1 MEFSVQRADLLKEL
15 TLAQGV
21 VERKTT
27 IPILSNVLLEASG
40 ESVRMTT
47 TDLELGIRS
56 FCPAKVKK
64 GGSTTAPAK
73 KLFDYVRQLEEPEI
87 RFKTMGPAKPVPSG
101 AEGSAAEGSVGGGAL
116 QLICGRSQ
124 VRMAGMPR
132 DNFPVLPD
140 TPAKLAVIPPAIFGQ
155 MIRRTV
161 FAISSEESRYTL
173 NAALLILKPETMT
186 MVATDGHRLAHVET
200 DPAIAVEGY
209 KGVSGELRVLVPKK
223 AMTELSRLLADVP
236 EGAAIEFAKDD
247 NHLFFQIGTRLL
259 ISRMLSG
266 QFPNYEAVMP
276 KENDKVVTLAQDA
289 LTAAVRR
296 VSLFSDERSHAIR
309 FQLDKDEVKISST
322 GSDVGDS
329 EDTLPASYAGGPLQM
344 GFNWQYLLDF
354 LSAAES
360 EKVALEFKDEQ
371 SAGQMRPVSEDKL
384 RYRYVVMP
392 MRI

>member
-15 TLAQGV
+15 TLSQGV
-21 VERKTT
+21 IERKTT
-27 IPILSNVLLEASG
+27 IPILSNILLEATD
-40 ESVRMTT
+40 ESLRMTA

-56 FCPAKVKK
+56 SCAAKVKK

-87 RFKTMGPAKPVPSG
+87 RFKTV
-101 AEGSAAEGSVGGGAL
+101 ESAGGGAL
-116 QLICGRSQ
+116 QVTCGRSH

-132 DNFPVLPD
+132 ENFPVLPD
-140 TPAKLAVIPPAIFGQ
+140 MPGKLAGIPPELFGQ

-161 FAISSEESRYTL
+161 FAISNEESRYTL
-173 NAALLILKPETMT
+173 NAGLLILKPETMT
-186 MVATDGHRLAHVET
+186 MVATDGHRLAHVESE
-200 DPAIAVEGY
+200 PAKDGY
-209 KGVSGELRVLVPKK
+209 SGVSGELRVLVPKK
-223 AMTELSRLLADVP
+223 AMTELSRLLGDVE
-236 EGAAIEFAKDD
+236 EGATIEFTKDD

-276 KENDKVVTLAQDA
+276 KGNDRRVSLPAEA

-309 FQLDKDEVKISST
+309 LQLNKDEVKISST
-322 GSDVGDS
+322 GADSGDGA
-329 EDTLPASYAGGPLQM
+329 EDTLAASYAGEPLEM
-344 GFNWQYLLDF
+344 GFNWQYLIDF
-354 LSAAES
+354 LGAASAET
-360 EKVALEFKDEQ
+360 VTFEFKDGQ
-371 SAGQMRPVSEDKL
+371 SAAQMRPESEDQL
-384 RYRYVVMP
+384 QYRYVVMP

>member
-15 TLAQGV
+15 TLSQGV
-21 VERKTT
+21 IERKTT
-27 IPILSNVLLEASG
+27 IPILSNILLEATE
-40 ESVRMTT
+40 ESLRMTA

-56 FCPAKVKK
+56 SCAAKVKK

-87 RFKTMGPAKPVPSG
+87 RFKTV
-101 AEGSAAEGSVGGGAL
+101 ESAGGGAL
-116 QLICGRSQ
+116 QVTCGRSH

-132 DNFPVLPD
+132 ENFPVLPD
-140 TPAKLAVIPPAIFGQ
+140 MPGKLAGIPPELFGQ

-161 FAISSEESRYTL
+161 FAISNEESRYTL
-173 NAALLILKPETMT
+173 NAGLLILKPETMT
-186 MVATDGHRLAHVET
+186 MVATDGHRLAHVESE
-200 DPAIAVEGY
+200 PAKDGY
-209 KGVSGELRVLVPKK
+209 SGVSGELRVLVPKK
-223 AMTELSRLLADVP
+223 AMTELSRLLGDVQ
-236 EGAAIEFAKDD
+236 EGATIEFTKDD

-276 KENDKVVTLAQDA
+276 KGNDRRVSLPAEA

-309 FQLDKDEVKISST
+309 LQLNKDEVKISST
-322 GSDVGDS
+322 GADSGDGA
-329 EDTLPASYAGGPLQM
+329 EDTLAASYAGEPLEM
-344 GFNWQYLLDF
+344 GFNWQYLIDF
-354 LSAAES
+354 LGAASAET
-360 EKVALEFKDEQ
+360 VTFEFKDGQ
-371 SAGQMRPVSEDKL
+371 SAAQMRPESEDQL
-384 RYRYVVMP
+384 QYRYVVMP

>member
-15 TLAQGV
+15 TLSQGV
-21 VERKTT
+21 IERKTT
-27 IPILSNVLLEASG
+27 IPILSNILLEATE
-40 ESVRMTT
+40 ESLRMTA

-56 FCPAKVKK
+56 SCAAKVKK

-87 RFKTMGPAKPVPSG
+87 RFKAV
-101 AEGSAAEGSVGGGAL
+101 ESAAGGAL
-116 QLICGRSQ
+116 QVTCGRSH

-132 DNFPVLPD
+132 ENFPVLPD
-140 TPAKLAVIPPAIFGQ
+140 MPGKLAGIPPELFAQ

-161 FAISSEESRYTL
+161 FAISNEESRYTL
-173 NAALLILKPETMT
+173 NAGLLILKPETMT
-186 MVATDGHRLAHVET
+186 MVATDGHRLAHVESE
-200 DPAIAVEGY
+200 PAKDGY
-209 KGVSGELRVLVPKK
+209 SGVSGELRVLVPKK
-223 AMTELSRLLADVP
+223 AMTELSRLLGDVE
-236 EGAAIEFAKDD
+236 EGAAIEFTKDD

-276 KENDKVVTLAQDA
+276 KGNDRTVALPSEA

-309 FQLDKDEVKISST
+309 LQLNKDEVKISST
-322 GSDVGDS
+322 GADS
-329 EDTLPASYAGGPLQM
+329 GEGAEDTLAASYAGEALEM
-344 GFNWQYLLDF
+344 GFNWQYLIDF
-354 LSAAES
+354 LGAASAETITF
-360 EKVALEFKDEQ
+360 EFKDGQ
-371 SAGQMRPVSEDKL
+371 SAAQMRPESEDKL

>member
-15 TLAQGV
+15 MLSQGV
-21 VERKTT
+21 IERKTT
-27 IPILSNVLLEASG
+27 IPILSNILLEATE
-40 ESVRMTT
+40 ESLRMTA

-56 FCPAKVKK
+56 SCAAKVKK

-87 RFKTMGPAKPVPSG
+87 RFKTIESG
-101 AEGSAAEGSVGGGAL
+101 GGGAL
-116 QLICGRSQ
+116 QVTCGRSH

-132 DNFPVLPD
+132 ENFPVLPD
-140 TPAKLAVIPPAIFGQ
+140 MPAMLAGIPPELFGQ

-161 FAISSEESRYTL
+161 FAISNEESRYTL
-173 NAALLILKPETMT
+173 NAGLLILKPETMT
-186 MVATDGHRLAHVET
+186 MVATDGHRLAHVESVPPT
-200 DPAIAVEGY
+200 DGY
-209 KGVSGELRVLVPKK
+209 SGVSGELRILVPKK
-223 AMTELSRLLADVP
+223 AMTELSRLLGDVQ
-236 EGAAIEFAKDD
+236 EGASIQFTKDD

-276 KENDKVVTLAQDA
+276 KGNDRRVSLPAEA

-309 FQLDKDEVKISST
+309 VQLNKGEVKISST
-322 GSDVGDS
+322 GADS
-329 EDTLPASYAGGPLQM
+329 GEGAEDTLAADYAGETLEM
-344 GFNWQYLLDF
+344 GFNWQYLIDF
-354 LSAAES
+354 LGAASAETITF
-360 EKVALEFKDEQ
+360 EFKDGQ
-371 SAGQMRPVSEDKL
+371 SAAQMRPETQGKL
-384 RYRYVVMP
+384 QYRYVVMP

>member
-15 TLAQGV
+15 TLSQGV

-40 ESVRMTT
+40 ESLRMTT

-56 FCPAKVKK
+56 SCPAKVKK
-64 GGSTTAPAK
+64 EGSTTAPAK

-87 RFKTMGPAKPVPSG
+87 RFKTV
-101 AEGSAAEGSVGGGAL
+101 GSAAEGSAGAAAL
-116 QLICGRSQ
+116 QLACGRSH

-140 TPAKLAVIPPAIFGQ
+140 TPAALAAIPPAVFGQ

-200 DPAIAVEGY
+200 DPAIAKEGY

-223 AMTELSRLLADVP
+223 AMTELSRLLTDVP
-236 EGAAIEFAKDD
+236 EGVGIEFAKDD
-247 NHLFFQIGTRLL
+247 NHLFFQIGSRLL

-276 KENDKVVTLAQDA
+276 KENSKVITLGQAA

-322 GSDVGDS
+322 GSEIGESD
-329 EDTLPASYAGGPLQM
+329 ETLPATYAGGPLQM

-354 LSAAES
+354 LGAAES
-360 EKVALEFKDEQ
+360 ETIALEFKDEQ
-371 SAGQMRPVSEDKL
+371 SAGQLRPETEEKL

>member
-15 TLAQGV
+15 TLSQGV

-27 IPILSNVLLEASG
+27 IPILSNVLLEASA
-40 ESVRMTT
+40 ESLRMTT

-56 FCPAKVKK
+56 SCPAKVKK
-64 GGSTTAPAK
+64 AGSTTAPAK

-87 RFKTMGPAKPVPSG
+87 RFKTVGAAAG
-101 AEGSAAEGSVGGGAL
+101 AAEGSAGVGL
-116 QLICGRSQ
+116 QLACGRSH

-173 NAALLILKPETMT
+173 NAGLLILKPETMT

-200 DPAIAVEGY
+200 DPAIAKEGY

-236 EGAAIEFAKDD
+236 EGAGIEFTKDD
-247 NHLFFQIGTRLL
+247 NHLFFQIGSRLL

-276 KENDKVVTLAQDA
+276 KENTKVISVSQAA

-309 FQLDKDEVKISST
+309 LQLDKDEVKISST
-322 GSDVGDS
+322 GSEIGDS
-329 EDTLPASYAGGPLQM
+329 EETLPATYAGASLQM

-354 LSAAES
+354 LGASES

-371 SAGQMRPVSEDKL
+371 SAGQMRPEAEEKL

>member
-15 TLAQGV
+15 TLSQGV
-21 VERKTT
+21 IERKTT
-27 IPILSNVLLEASG
+27 IPILSNILLEASG
-40 ESVRMTT
+40 ESLRMTA

-56 FCPAKVKK
+56 SCAAKVKK
-64 GGSTTAPAK
+64 GGSATAPAK

-87 RFKTMGPAKPVPSG
+87 RFKAVESG
-101 AEGSAAEGSVGGGAL
+101 SGGAV
-116 QLICGRSQ
+116 QVTCGHSH

-140 TPAKLAVIPPAIFGQ
+140 LPAKLAAIPPALFAQ

-161 FAISSEESRYTL
+161 FAISNEESRYTL
-173 NAALLILKPETMT
+173 NAGLLLLKPETMT
-186 MVATDGHRLAHVET
+186 MVATDGHRLAHVE
-200 DPAIAVEGY
+200 AEAAEGY
-209 KGVSGELRVLVPKK
+209 SGVSGELRVLVPKK
-223 AMTELSRLLADVP
+223 AMTELARLLGDVEEDAAA
-236 EGAAIEFAKDD
+236 EGMTFAKDD

-276 KENDKVVTLAQDA
+276 KGNDRQVALPVEA

-309 FQLDKDEVKISST
+309 LELSKDEVKVSST
-322 GSDVGDS
+322 GSEAGEGA
-329 EDTLPASYAGGPLQM
+329 EDTLGASFAGASLQM
-344 GFNWQYLLDF
+344 GFNWQYLIDF
-354 LSAAES
+354 LGAAGAET
-360 EKVALEFKDEQ
+360 VLFEFKDEQ
-371 SAGQMRPVSEDKL
+371 SAAQMRPESEEKL

>member
-15 TLAQGV
+15 TLSQGV
-21 VERKTT
+21 IERKTT
-27 IPILSNVLLEASG
+27 IPILSNILLEATE
-40 ESVRMTT
+40 ESLRMTA

-56 FCPAKVKK
+56 SCAAKVKK

-87 RFKTMGPAKPVPSG
+87 RFKTV
-101 AEGSAAEGSVGGGAL
+101 ESAGGGAL
-116 QLICGRSQ
+116 QVTCGRSH

-132 DNFPVLPD
+132 ENFPVLPD
-140 TPAKLAVIPPAIFGQ
+140 MPGKLAGIPPELFGQ

-161 FAISSEESRYTL
+161 FAISNEESRYTL
-173 NAALLILKPETMT
+173 NAGLLILKPETMT
-186 MVATDGHRLAHVET
+186 MVATDGHRLAHVESE
-200 DPAIAVEGY
+200 PAKDGY
-209 KGVSGELRVLVPKK
+209 SGVSGELRVLVPKK
-223 AMTELSRLLADVP
+223 AMTELSRLLGDVE
-236 EGAAIEFAKDD
+236 EGATIEFTKDD

-276 KENDKVVTLAQDA
+276 KGNDRRVSLPAEA

-309 FQLDKDEVKISST
+309 LQLNKDEVKISST
-322 GSDVGDS
+322 GADSGDGA
-329 EDTLPASYAGGPLQM
+329 EDTLAASYAGETLEM

-354 LSAAES
+354 LGAASAET
-360 EKVALEFKDEQ
+360 VTFEFKDGQ
-371 SAGQMRPVSEDKL
+371 SAAQMRPESEDQL
-384 RYRYVVMP
+384 QYRYVVMP